1 VGIYIRQSY
10 LLQRLGLCLAACL
23 LLCVT
28 ASLNAEI
35 YKWQDEFGNWH
46 FSDSPRGESA
56 PIKPGGTSSADSY
69 SVDQDEPPFED
80 SNDLAVYLS
89 ERFSP
94 TSEIERVTLAVLAVE
109 TPMGS
114 GSGFFVSADG
124 HIITNRHVIRP
135 GSTQAWKKV
144 SEQLDQE
151 GDLLADFKQRIEQQ
165 QSKLDDYAAKLRN
178 YRNDLDR
185 RSSGN
190 AKAAAESEYALLSD
204 RHEQRVDELAQR
216 KAEYKERFR
225 DWENKSTEF
234 RLNSSMAGAARQ
246 FTIVLKGGEERR
258 ARLLKISKEHD
269 LALLKL
275 DHHVTPFL
283 EFSESRNARQG
294 NEVYAVGSPLG
305 IRDSV
310 TSGIVTG
317 IKKNFLVT
325 DAQIMPGNS
334 GGPLVT
340 VSGEVIGVNTAK
352 FGPDVMSDGFGFAIP
367 SSIVKEEFASLLP

>member
-1 VGIYIRQSY
+1 M
-10 LLQRLGLCLAACL
+10 CLTVL
-23 LLCVT
+23 PF
-28 ASLNAEI
+28 ASIKAEI
-35 YKWQDEFGNWH
+35 YKWQDEHGNWH
-46 FSDSPRGESA
+46 FSDSPRGQSS
-56 PIKPGGTSSADSY
+56 PIKPGGANGGYHSSGS
-69 SVDQDEPPFED
+69 DQVALAHDE
-80 SNDLAVYLS
+80 SSDLAAYLNQ
-89 ERFSP
+89 RFSP
-94 TSEIERVTLAVLAVE
+94 GSEIESVTLAVIAVE
-109 TPMGS
+109 TPMGN

-135 GSTQAWKKV
+135 GTTQAWKKV
-144 SEQLDQE
+144 SEQLAQE
-151 GDLLADFKQRIEQQ
+151 GALLADFKHRIEQQ

-178 YRNDLDR
+178 YRKDLDR

-204 RHEQRVDELAQR
+204 KHQQRVDELAQR
-216 KAEYKERFR
+216 KAEYKGRFR
-225 DWENKSTEF
+225 DWENKSAEF

-258 ARLLKISKEHD
+258 ARLLKISKAHD

-283 EFSESRNARQG
+283 EFGESAGTRQG
-294 NEVYAVGSPLG
+294 HGVYAVGSPLG

-334 GGPLVT
+334 GGPLVA
-340 VSGEVIGVNTAK
+340 VSGAVIGVNTAK

-367 SSIVKEEFASLLP
+367 ARIVQEEFAHLLP